1 LVPNL
6 ARLFY
11 FPVWAGLARKTSIIL
26 LAGSAKTIMLALCNV
41 LYDAQTG
48 ILFLSIGD
56 AAASIG
62 TAAGYIPVGSSPRKV
77 EGSIGCLVICTGLGI
92 FCGLD
97 SIVALTAALL
107 VSFGEILAEVIGLDD
122 NLVIPMLSVLGVRIA
137 LSPIVVWQHM
147 LMMMCT
153 GLAIGVMLG
162 AVVGFTSTDKGV
174 SKSDH
179 IVR

>member
-1 LVPNL
+1 
-6 ARLFY
+6 
-11 FPVWAGLARKTSIIL
+11 
-26 LAGSAKTIMLALCNV
+26 MLALCNV